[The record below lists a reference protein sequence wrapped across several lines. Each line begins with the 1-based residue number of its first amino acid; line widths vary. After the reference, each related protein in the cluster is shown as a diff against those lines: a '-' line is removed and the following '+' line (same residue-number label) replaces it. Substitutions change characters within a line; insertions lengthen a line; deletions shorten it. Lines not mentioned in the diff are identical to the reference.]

1 MSAQKQTTRHDMHEP
16 GNTLKPGWG
25 GWRKRSLTGGEKILA
40 RQVFGDRIQL
50 DTVRFVASP
59 KPFDRAFV
67 AGRWFGRDWI
77 IWPNATL
84 ADDYSIHPLLQRRA
98 TFIHELVHVWQAQQ
112 GVNLAWAKIRAGD
125 SADAYGYVPDD
136 NCLWGGLNIE
146 QQAMVVEHAFKLSQ
160 GGSAPAAKAFYRTIA
175 PFPCG
180 LEEAP

>member
-1 MSAQKQTTRHDMHEP
+1 MTAADTVKEKP
-16 GNTLKPGWG
+16 EKAGWLKRG
-25 GWRKRSLTGGEKILA
+25 LTDREKTLA
-40 RQVFGDRIQL
+40 RRVFGDHIEL
-50 DTVRFVASP
+50 DTVRFVGSP

-77 IWPNATL
+77 VWPRETL
-84 ADDYSIHPLLQRRA
+84 AEDFTLEKRLSRRA

-112 GVNLAWAKIRAGD
+112 GVNLAIAKIRAGD

-136 NCLWGGLNIE
+136 NCRWAGLNIE

-160 GGSAPAAKAFYRTIA
+160 GAAAPAARAFYKSVA

-180 LEEAP
+180 LDDEAQEGA